1 MRNLDVVALNLAA
14 SVVFDEAID
23 TDSEDNADFH
33 PSEQGGLQEGKEI
46 KVLANARGT
55 TAARVLCSKPCLQ
68 MPPKHG
74 QI

>member
-1 MRNLDVVALNLAA
+1 MALSVAF
-14 SVVFDEAID
+14 SVVFDEATD

-33 PSEQGGLQEGKEI
+33 PSEQGGLQEGKEF

-55 TAARVLCSKPCLQ
+55 TAATVLCSKPCRL